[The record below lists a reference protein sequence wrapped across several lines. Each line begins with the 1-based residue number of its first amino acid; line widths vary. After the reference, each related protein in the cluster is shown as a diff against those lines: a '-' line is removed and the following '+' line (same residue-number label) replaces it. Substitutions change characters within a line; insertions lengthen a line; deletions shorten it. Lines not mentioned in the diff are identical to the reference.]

1 MIGSNNPAGAGH
13 VFNHCRRAARN
24 VLGKMAGNHPGIKIK
39 RTSGGVADDETNSL
53 VFEKLR
59 LRAQWFGE
67 NREAKESRQSH
78 FDKSNH
84 VASLFE
90 TLTGNPRDTC

>member
-13 VFNHCRRAARN
+13 VFNDGRRTTRN
-24 VLGKMAGNHPGIKIK
+24 MLGKMARNHPGIKIK
-39 RTSGGVADDETNSL
+39 RTSGRIADDEAYSL

-59 LRAQWFGE
+59 LRSHWFGE
-67 NREAKESRQSH
+67 NREAKESRQNH

-90 TLTGNPRDTC
+90 TLTVIREDTC